1 MKKKNAASLLPWAVL
16 AASYLFAVLVY
27 ALIGRHNVNA
37 DMASEMVLADLLNRE
52 GGFLSPNWYYS
63 TELRVISPVPVY
75 QLALRIFPGNWHMAR
90 TLSLAILLAAFAASA
105 VYMGRGAGCVIPAVY
120 AAAACMLPVSEVH
133 RFLFTGGGF
142 YIMYVTAAFLL
153 IGLVLRLRRQKGRII
168 RLLLIGAGS
177 LVCGLTGVRM
187 PMIVGLPLGMACA
200 LDMWDALREA
210 DTLRGAPA
218 DERAPMAFGAGV
230 SLAAMLA
237 GYVVN
242 SRVLSGIYHFESFGG
257 MEMGSLN
264 LPRLGDQIQYLI
276 NFFGLSEGM
285 PLLSMGGIV
294 DMMTLCV
301 CVLMAVAV
309 YTLMK
314 RRAELAGGMR
324 LLVCFA
330 VFAVALGMFLNLVT
344 GTTENRYAVGYYMAG
359 AFMLVVLVFVL
370 LHIMRC
376 RMAWLRTLAMLAVAG
391 VFFLQSAAFVRSY
404 MQHEENEHEA
414 AAAWLTENGY
424 TQGFASFWNGN
435 ILTELSDGQLDM
447 YIYGELNEP
456 ELTPW
461 LQETRHL
468 SEAPEG
474 KAFVF
479 VGYLETFA
487 EGIPCMQEDKLVWTS
502 PYGSKVYEYGSAQEV
517 IELQRTLGAN

>member
-1 MKKKNAASLLPWAVL
+1 MKKKLSAYVPWTVL
-16 AASYLFAVLVY
+16 AACYLFAILVY

-105 VYMGRGAGCVIPAVY
+105 IYMGRGAGCTIPVIY

-142 YIMYVTAAFLL
+142 YTMYVTVAFLL
-153 IGLVLRLRRQKGRII
+153 IGQVLRMARPKGRGHGLWQIA
-168 RLLLIGAGS
+168 LLS
-177 LVCGLTGVRM
+177 LLCGLTGVRM
-187 PMIVGLPLGMACA
+187 PMIVGVPLGMACA
-200 LDMWDALREA
+200 LDAWDALRGA
-210 DTLRGAPA
+210 DTLRGALA
-218 DERAPMAFGAGV
+218 DERAPVAFGAGV

-237 GYVVN
+237 GYMIN
-242 SRVLSGIYHFESFGG
+242 SRVLSGIYHFERFGS
-257 MEMGSLN
+257 MEMGGLN
-264 LPRLGDQIQYLI
+264 LPRLGDQIQYLM

-285 PLLSMGGIV
+285 PLLSMGGMV
-294 DMMTLCV
+294 DMLTVCV

-309 YTLMK
+309 YMLMK
-314 RRAELAGGMR
+314 HRAELDGGMR
-324 LLVCFA
+324 LLVYFA

-359 AFMLVVLVFVL
+359 AFMLVVLVML
-370 LHIMRC
+370 LFHTMRC
-376 RMAWLRTLAMLAVAG
+376 RMVWLRTGAMLAVVG
-391 VFFLQSAAFVRSY
+391 VFFLQSAGFVRSY

-468 SEAPEG
+468 SVAPKG

-487 EGIPCMQEDKLVWTS
+487 EGIPCMQEDRLVWTS
-502 PYGSKVYEYGSAQEV
+502 PYGSKVYEYEDAQEV
-517 IELQRTLGAN
+517 IDLQRTLHNN

>member
-1 MKKKNAASLLPWAVL
+1 MKKKAARLLPWAAL
-16 AASYLFAVLVY
+16 AASYLFVILVY
-27 ALIGRHNVNA
+27 ALIGEHNVNA
-37 DMASEMVLADLLNRE
+37 DISSEMVLADLLNRE

-75 QLALRIFPGNWHMAR
+75 QLALRIFPHSWHMAR
-90 TLSLAILLAAFAASA
+90 TLSLAVLLAAFAASA
-105 VYMGRGAGCVIPAVY
+105 VYMGRGAGCQIPVMY

-133 RFLFTGGGF
+133 RFLFAGGGF
-142 YIMYVTAAFLL
+142 YTMYVTVAFWL
-153 IGLVLRLRRQKGRII
+153 IGLVLRLRQKRGRLW
-168 RLLLIGAGS
+168 RLALIAVIS
-177 LVCGLTGVRM
+177 LVSGLTGVRM
-187 PMIVGLPLGMACA
+187 PMICGVPLFLACA
-200 LDMWDALREA
+200 LDAWDALREA
-210 DTLRGAPA
+210 DTLRGALTG
-218 DERAPMAFGAGV
+218 ERMSVAVGAAL

-257 MEMGSLN
+257 MEMGGLN
-264 LPRLGDQIQYLI
+264 LPRLGDQIQYI
-276 NFFGLSEGM
+276 VNFFGLNEGI

-294 DMMTLCV
+294 DLMSVCV
-301 CVLMAVAV
+301 CVLMAAAV
-309 YTLMK
+309 YVLMK
-314 RRAELAGGMR
+314 RRAELSGGMR
-324 LLVCFA
+324 LLAYFA

-359 AFMLVVLVFVL
+359 AFMLVVLVML
-370 LHIMRC
+370 LLYTMRC
-376 RMAWLRTLAMLAVAG
+376 RMAWLRTAAMLAVLG

-404 MQHEENEHEA
+404 MRWEESEHET

-435 ILTELSDGQLDM
+435 ILTELSNGELDM
-447 YIYGELNEP
+447 YVYGELTEP

-468 SEAPEG
+468 EAVPEG

-479 VGYLETFA
+479 VGYLETFS
-487 EGIPCMQEDKLVWTS
+487 EGIPCAQEDKLVWTS
-502 PYGSKVYEYGSAQEV
+502 PYGSKVYAYDSAQEV
-517 IELQRTLGAN
+517 IDLQRTLAN